1 MSAVISAYTTQYL
14 EEVQKIA
21 GMVDP
26 AKIDRMIQ
34 LLRGVREG
42 GGRLFILGV
51 GGSAGTRTRRQRLPQ
66 DLRHGSLRAH
76 RQRVGA
82 DRSGQ

>member
-1 MSAVISAYTTQYL
+1 MSAVISHYTTQYL

-21 GMVDP
+21 GTVDP

-51 GGSAGTRTRRQRLPQ
+51 GGSAGNAGHAATTSGRSAAWKPTHPRTTC
-66 DLRHGSLRAH
+66 
-76 RQRVGA
+76 
-82 DRSGQ
+82 RS